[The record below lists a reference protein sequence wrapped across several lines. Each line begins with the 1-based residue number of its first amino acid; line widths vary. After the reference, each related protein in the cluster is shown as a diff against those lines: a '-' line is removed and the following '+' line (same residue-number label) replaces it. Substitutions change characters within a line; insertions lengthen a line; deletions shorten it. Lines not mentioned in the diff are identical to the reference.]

1 MQTVC
6 NITADLNTA
15 PKPVTHDPS
24 IAHITVGDLHGNA
37 LRLIYTLI
45 QEGILTLEDPNQY
58 QSLKMAYTAMGMPE
72 TWSDDGA
79 QYINTFHAI
88 LNQATWNNSL
98 ALTIIGDELADRGKY
113 WQTNAVYRNGDN
125 RTALQIWKDTGIW
138 KDFVANTTYQPFKK
152 LIELSCQD
160 DTRIKEFFEV
170 IEDKNHCFIDVIKTP
185 KMEADQF
192 FSHDEVKTL
201 LPHYQFYNNK
211 KISDDIL
218 KTYRSGFAMSGK
230 MNGRFVFPIY
240 DENNRVIGMTGRHL
254 LWKSSS
260 SFPKWKHI
268 GKKANWIYPIN
279 LMFNNEAKFQNAVEN
294 SKEIILI
301 EGIGDS
307 LALSEQ
313 NLYNHMVIFGLEIS
327 SKQISYLLS
336 QNLNKIIIATN
347 NDKDKTSNRG
357 LEAAIKIY
365 LKLTSVFDISK
376 LEIRLPL
383 MKDFG
388 EMLENNIEIDK
399 WINKKSN
406 RIAQIEYIIK
416 YLYNNKEENSSKKIQ
431 LLKNYKEQ
439 LNVEGNAICQQN
451 QDA

>member
-1 MQTVC
+1 M
-6 NITADLNTA
+6 D
-15 PKPVTHDPS
+15 
-24 IAHITVGDLHGNA
+24 
-37 LRLIYTLI
+37 
-45 QEGILTLEDPNQY
+45 QEKIETILSQLGYN
-58 QSLKMAYTAMGMPE
+58 
-72 TWSDDGA
+72 
-79 QYINTFHAI
+79 
-88 LNQATWNNSL
+88 
-98 ALTIIGDELADRGKY
+98 LTDRGSY
-113 WQTNAVYRNGDN
+113 WQTNAIYRDGDN

-138 KDFVANTTYQPFKK
+138 RDFVANTGYMPFKK
-152 LIELSCQD
+152 LLSLSVKDNDSEIEQL
-160 DTRIKEFFEV
+160 IKDLDNNEISDFERKP
-170 IEDKNHCFIDVIKTP
+170 IQ
-185 KMEADQF
+185 KMQVDQF
-192 FSHDEVKTL
+192 FDHDEIKTL
-201 LPHYQFYNNK
+201 LPHYKFYNNK
-211 KISDDIL
+211 SISDSTL
-218 KTYRSGFAMSGK
+218 KLYNAGFSMSGK

-279 LMFNNEAKFQNAVEN
+279 LKFNNEAKFQNAVEN

-313 NLYNHMVIFGLEIS
+313 NIYNHMVIFGLEIS
-327 SKQISYLLS
+327 SKQTSYLLS

-399 WINKKSN
+399 WINKKNN
-406 RIAQIEYIIK
+406 RIAQIEYIIN
-416 YLYNNKEENSSKKIQ
+416 YLYNNKEENSFKKVQ